1 MKFVLLS
8 DLHLSWDNPLA
19 RMDNL
24 VEVQFEK
31 LRFVLDWSK
40 ENGDIPIL
48 QAGDFFDTPRG
59 YYILSKVVS
68 VLNSYETF
76 DKDLIHC
83 VYGQHDTYLYSD
95 TTRNSTNLGVINEVD
110 LVHVLGVW
118 VKWDIG
124 VIGCSYGQ
132 EISDRDLY
140 YIDERKHDTKI
151 LIIHAPISTAPLF
164 PGHEITHADKFLEK
178 HPEFDLILCGD
189 IHRDFIVER
198 KGRFIVNCGPML
210 RREATE
216 FNFTHK
222 PHFLVYDT
230 EDRTIEKVEI
240 LHEPADKI
248 LSREHIEQKEATE
261 LMLADFIELV
271 KETTPGL
278 ISKKDSVSFTDS
290 LWAFIKENEIEQEII
305 DILSTMWCS
314 FRYRVY

>member
-8 DLHLSWDNPLA
+8 DLHLSWENPLA
-19 RMDNL
+19 RMDDL
-24 VEVQFEK
+24 VKVQFEK
-31 LRFVLDWSK
+31 LRFVLDWSR

-48 QAGDFFDTPRG
+48 QAGDFFDSPRG
-59 YYILSKVVS
+59 YYILSKLVS
-68 VLNSYETF
+68 VLNSYEVF

-118 VKWDIG
+118 VKWGIG
-124 VIGCSYGQ
+124 IIGCSYGQ
-132 EISDRDLY
+132 EIDNRDLY
-140 YIDERKHDTKI
+140 YIERKYDTKI

-189 IHRDFIVER
+189 IHRDFIIER

-230 EDRTIEKVEI
+230 ENRTIEKVEI
-240 LHEPADKI
+240 PHELASKV
-248 LSREHIEQKEATE
+248 LSREHIEQKEQTE
-261 LMLADFIELV
+261 TMLEDFIESV
-271 KETTPGL
+271 KTGDIE
-278 ISKKDSVSFTDS
+278 SVSFTDK

-305 DILSTMWCS
+305 DILSKVMEKEK
-314 FRYRVY
+314 

>member
-110 LVHVLGVW
+110 LVHVLGTMWTGERNNV
-118 VKWDIG
+118 VVVGK
-124 VIGCSYGQ
+124 SYGQ
-132 EISDRDLY
+132 EFERNDLG
-140 YIDERKHDTKI
+140 YIEDPCVETKI

-189 IHRDFIVER
+189 IHRDFIIER

-240 LHEPADKI
+240 PHELADKV
-248 LSREHIEQKEATE
+248 LSREHIEQKEQTE
-261 LMLADFIELV
+261 TMLEDFIESV
-271 KETTPGL
+271 KTGDIE
-278 ISKKDSVSFTDS
+278 SVSFTDK
-290 LWAFIKENEIEQEII
+290 LWAFIKHNNIEQEVV
-305 DILSTMWCS
+305 DILSKVMEKEK
-314 FRYRVY
+314 

>member
-1 MKFVLLS
+1 MKFILLS

-95 TTRNSTNLGVINEVD
+95 VTRNSTNLGILNEVD
-110 LVHVLGVW
+110 LINVLGTWWTGERNNV
-118 VKWDIG
+118 
-124 VIGCSYGQ
+124 VIMGKSYGQ
-132 EISDRDLY
+132 EFHKNDLG
-140 YIDERKHDTKI
+140 YIEDPCVETKI

-178 HPEFDLILCGD
+178 YSEFDLILCGD
-189 IHRDFIVER
+189 IHRDFIIER
-198 KGRFIVNCGPML
+198 KGRFIVNCGSML

-240 LHEPADKI
+240 PHEPADKV
-248 LSREHIEQKEATE
+248 LSREHIEQKEQTE
-261 LMLADFIELV
+261 TMLEDFIKLV
-271 KETTPGL
+271 EETTPGL
-278 ISKKDSVSFTDS
+278 EAKNNVSFTDA
-290 LWAFIKENEIEQEII
+290 LWAFIKHNNIEQEVV
-305 DILSTMWCS
+305 DILSKVMEKGK
-314 FRYRVY
+314 